1 MSYENDEQQRHITTT
16 VEQDES
22 VSAKA
27 KETGQI
33 LKELIASIG
42 KKTKT
47 VAEEKSKQL
56 KEAAD
61 DKDIAVKDA
70 IDIQMLGSH
79 IDGIVSIFDSTM
91 DRISQQPH
99 DEQQRLL
106 VGLKKML
113 QEETYVINA
122 RLNMAKRLKALESS
136 ATQNAVVE
144 DRIRERIEM
153 NATDTEV
160 IAPPPP
166 PVSEEETTTGFA
178 VKEEI
183 GRS

>member
-33 LKELIASIG
+33 LKELIGSIG

-70 IDIQMLGSH
+70 VDIQMLGSH
-79 IDGIVSIFDSTM
+79 IDGIISIFDSTM

-136 ATQNAVVE
+136 TTQNAVE
-144 DRIRERIEM
+144 DRIHERIEM

-166 PVSEEETTTGFA
+166 VSEEETTTGFA
-178 VKEEI
+178 AKEEM
-183 GRS
+183 GKS